1 MRENKKL
8 VLIIPCYN
16 EEEIIEQT
24 AENLTNKL
32 NSLISADLISG
43 GSQICFVNDGSTDK
57 TYELLKNFAEKNDK
71 IALINLTRNF
81 GQQYAMLAGIKTVN
95 ADIVITLDAD
105 LQDNIDSIDDMIKK
119 YHEGF
124 EIVYGCRNKRESDT
138 FWKKTTAIAFYK
150 IIKFLCPRLQ
160 YNHAEYRLLGKKAI
174 ELLKDY
180 KEKQIF
186 LRGMIPQL
194 GLNSSTVYYDR
205 APRNGG
211 QTKYNYI
218 KLFELAWEGITN
230 YSNLPLRIISLTGL
244 ILIIFSLFD
253 LMFREQE
260 STALILSTMYFLS
273 GIIVLSAGILGEYIA
288 KILYEVKDRPLYQ
301 IESTKNL

>member
-24 AENLTNKL
+24 AENLINKL
-32 NSLISADLISG
+32 DSLINADLISDD
-43 GSQICFVNDGSTDK
+43 SQICFVNDGSTDK
-57 TYELLKNFAEKNDK
+57 TYEILKNLAEKNKK

-105 LQDNIDSIDDMIKK
+105 LQDNIDSMEDMIKK

-138 FWKKTTAIAFYK
+138 FWKKTTAIVFYK
-150 IIKFLCPRLQ
+150 IMNFLCPRLK

-174 ELLKDY
+174 ELLNDY
-180 KEKQIF
+180 KERQIF

-205 APRNGG
+205 EARKGG

-218 KLFELAWEGITN
+218 KLFELAWQGITN

-244 ILIIFSLFD
+244 ILILFSIFD
-253 LMFREQE
+253 LMFKEQE
-260 STALILSTMYFLS
+260 STELIISTMYFLS
-273 GIIVLSAGILGEYIA
+273 GIIVLSVGILGEYIA

-301 IESTKNL
+301 IESTENL